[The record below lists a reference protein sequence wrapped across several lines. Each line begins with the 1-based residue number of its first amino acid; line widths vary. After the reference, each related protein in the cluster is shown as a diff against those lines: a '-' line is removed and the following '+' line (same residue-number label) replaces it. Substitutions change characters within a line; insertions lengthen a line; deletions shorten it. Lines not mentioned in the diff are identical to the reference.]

1 MIRRRVLTPP
11 TVPGGDG
18 TPAAGGRTLDPCA
31 ADRSPCSWQRRPC
44 SAHAA
49 AATAR
54 RWPHLSGEPL
64 DFVAPDVRGG
74 QVVGAELAGKD
85 LVIWFW
91 APW

>member
-1 MIRRRVLTPP
+1 MAAC
-11 TVPGGDG
+11 GGSGDDG
-18 TPAAGGRTLDPCA
+18 DVASST
-31 ADRSPCSWQRRPC
+31 
-44 SAHAA
+44 
-49 AATAR
+49 
-54 RWPHLSGEPL
+54 EPL